1 VSASFADVG
10 MSDMPA
16 DGTMDA
22 ELKADGF
29 TIMASDAMPGA
40 ENTWG
45 GTRVYCSFM
54 GNELELM
61 TGWFEKLAEGGNI
74 GMPLRATAGPS
85 TAWRPGRARGG
96 SPARSNVGGNLER
109 SHSTATTTSS
119 PALPASWALR
129 PPPRQG
135 ARTPPGGGG
144 VHPRDGAAALVAEA
158 QAVFQAEYA
167 HHLTSTPPLDVT
179 VVDHAA
185 VAKGAAYTQLVRLFT
200 GPTVTAETA

>member
-74 GMPLRATAGPS
+74 GMPLEKQ
-85 TAWRPGRARGG
+85 AWGDMFGLCIDKYG
-96 SPARSNVGGNLER
+96 IEWMVNV
-109 SHSTATTTSS
+109 AV
-119 PALPASWALR
+119 P
-129 PPPRQG
+129 
-135 ARTPPGGGG
+135 
-144 VHPRDGAAALVAEA
+144 DGW
-158 QAVFQAEYA
+158 
-167 HHLTSTPPLDVT
+167 
-179 VVDHAA
+179 
-185 VAKGAAYTQLVRLFT
+185 
-200 GPTVTAETA
+200 AETGQA